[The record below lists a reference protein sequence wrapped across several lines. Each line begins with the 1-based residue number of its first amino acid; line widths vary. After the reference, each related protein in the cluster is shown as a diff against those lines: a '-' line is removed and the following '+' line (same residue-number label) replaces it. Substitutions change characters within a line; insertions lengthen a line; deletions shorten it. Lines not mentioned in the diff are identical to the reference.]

1 MSSPVISIE
10 RLSKRYRLG
19 VLGHQSLRKELQS
32 RWARIRGRE
41 DPNSCVVANAGA
53 GDRDLLWALRGVSLD
68 IASGE
73 VVGIVGRNGAGKST
87 LLKILSRVTTPT
99 EGTIRLRGQ
108 AASLLEVGTGFHPEL
123 TGRENVFL
131 NGAILG
137 MRRTEIRKKLDEIL
151 AFAEVERFADTP
163 VKRYSSGMYVRLAF
177 SVAAHLEPDILIVD
191 EVLAVGDLQFQRKC
205 LGKMGSVARTG
216 RTILFVS
223 HNLAAVRNLCSRVV
237 LLERGRLVFDGS
249 VEEGVE
255 EFESGLG
262 GGGGQA
268 TDFHVSGPLARDL
281 RFDRL
286 SCMQGSE
293 PVAILDPLSPLR
305 VELHGH
311 AARPLAGLEI
321 KLAVFHEGLHVASC
335 FDAPGEP
342 EARSGRFVSRFD
354 IPANVFLPGRY
365 SLGLGAAASA
375 GDWMWGSDVAMIE
388 FSDRLREAQ
397 RDRKRGVLAI
407 PYESERTWEPD

>member
-1 MSSPVISIE
+1 MTGPVISIE
-10 RLSKRYRLG
+10 NLSKRYQLG

-32 RWARIRGRE
+32 RWARFRGRE
-41 DPNSCVVANAGA
+41 DPNSCVLGKAGTS
-53 GDRDLLWALRGVSLD
+53 DRDLLWALKDISID
-68 IASGE
+68 IAPGE

-137 MRRTEIRKKLDEIL
+137 MRKAEIRSKLDEIL

-205 LGKMGSVARTG
+205 LGKMGSVAQSG

-237 LLERGRLVFDGS
+237 LLDGGRLVFDGS

-255 EFESGLG
+255 AFEAGFGRGSGL
-262 GGGGQA
+262 A
-268 TDFHVSGPLARDL
+268 TDFRVSGPLAHDL

-286 SCMQGSE
+286 VCTQGPE
-293 PVAILDPLSPLR
+293 PTAILDPLSPFR
-305 VELHGH
+305 VELHGY
-311 AARPLAGLEI
+311 ATKPLAGLEI
-321 KLAVFHEGLHVASC
+321 KLAVFFEGLHVASC
-335 FDAPGEP
+335 FDAPEES

-365 SLGLGAAASA
+365 SLGLGAAASV
-375 GDWMWGSDVAMIE
+375 GDWMWGSDVAIIE
-388 FSDRLREAQ
+388 FSDRLREVQ

-407 PYESERTWEPD
+407 PYESERIWAPE